1 MKRSKTLPTDQLPV
15 FRRERLVD
23 DVTRLLREMII
34 DGRLPPG
41 KQLLQVELSEQL
53 GISRTPLREALRVLE
68 NDGLVRSSPT
78 NRTVEVVTITREELA
93 DMLEVREVIDGLCAR
108 LLAQIGLSP
117 QLASDLSATL
127 AEMKASSKPYDPAR
141 RTTAHARFHA
151 LIAEHCQNVS
161 VQSFIPMIRAS
172 SAALYTPV
180 INDPSAVQM
189 VNDGRLMAYQEL
201 LDGAHDAHEAI
212 FEALLEK
219 NAKKA
224 ETLARR
230 HIAQTRRFVPRLDE
244 LERLIDD
251 SKAERAS

>member
-1 MKRSKTLPTDQLPV
+1 MPMKRGATLPTDQLPV

-41 KQLLQVELSEQL
+41 KQLLQVELSEKL

-68 NDGLVRSSPT
+68 SDGMVRSSPT
-78 NRTVEVVTITREELA
+78 NRTVEVVKITRFELA

-108 LLAQIGLSP
+108 LLAQVGLKP
-117 QLASDLSATL
+117 QVRKDLAATL

-151 LIAEHCQNVS
+151 LIAEHCENQS

-189 VNDGRLMAYQEL
+189 VNDGRLVAYQEL
-201 LDGAHDAHEAI
+201 LDAAHRAHEGI
-212 FEALLEK
+212 FEALVEGD
-219 NAKKA
+219 AKKA

-230 HIAQTRRFVPRLDE
+230 HIAHTRRFVPRLDE
-244 LERLIDD
+244 LERLIEE
-251 SKAERAS
+251 SKV